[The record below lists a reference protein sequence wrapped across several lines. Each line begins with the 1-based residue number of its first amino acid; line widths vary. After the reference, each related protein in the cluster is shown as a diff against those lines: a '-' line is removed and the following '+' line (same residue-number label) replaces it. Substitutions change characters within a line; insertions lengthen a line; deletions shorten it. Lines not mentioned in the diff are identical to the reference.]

1 MMHETYRILA
11 ENRIEE
17 QVREADA
24 WRLAREGRQ
33 AARGPG
39 LAARILALFPH
50 VDDQRRA
57 PVATGHAVATDAAC
71 GS

>member
-1 MMHETYRILA
+1 MHETYRILA

-17 QVREADA
+17 HLREAGA

-39 LAARILALFPH
+39 LAAGVLALFRH
-50 VDDQRRA
+50 AGDQRPA
-57 PVATGHAVATDAAC
+57 PVTTGRAVATEAGC